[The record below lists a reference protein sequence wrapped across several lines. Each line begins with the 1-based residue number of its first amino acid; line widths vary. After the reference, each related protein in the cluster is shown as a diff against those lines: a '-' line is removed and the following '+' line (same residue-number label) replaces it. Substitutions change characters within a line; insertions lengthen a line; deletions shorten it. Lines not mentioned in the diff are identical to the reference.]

1 MTKSQCV
8 KILVTIGIILAAFLC
23 TVARGEEGNEYIDA
37 CEDYCIRMPTY
48 TCPKHGEITY
58 CDVIYIGCE
67 DYGPYCLKCIG
78 EWMDKHAQKVEVK

>member
-8 KILVTIGIILAAFLC
+8 KILATIGIVLAAFLC
-23 TVARGEEGNEYIDA
+23 TIVRAD
-37 CEDYCIRMPTY
+37 DTTY

-78 EWMDKHAQKVEVK
+78 EWMEKHAQKVEVKE